1 MANVLKYTTNLGI
14 PAIEPLCY
22 LHSAHAVTVVTIR
35 SKEAPVNDFQGRQSL
50 ITGAAGGI
58 GRALATQL
66 ADAGAVLWLVDVD
79 QVALETLAEELR
91 AKGSEVITSAV
102 DLTDRA
108 AIEALGHNV
117 IARWRGLDL
126 LINNA
131 GVAYYGPTHRMT
143 EAQWDWLLGINLL
156 APVHLTRKLL
166 PALLCREGSHIA
178 NMCSISGLVAGGR
191 FNAYHTSKFGLV
203 GFTEALRAE
212 YGRIG
217 LGVTAVCPGP
227 VKTNLYRDCQTGKG
241 TRAPEPPGWL
251 SASPERVAKLTLRA
265 IRWNRRMIL
274 ITPMAHMLY
283 QMKRFVPWLID
294 AMNTFTRR
302 SLPFIGKRY
311 AKPRPTLEE
320 LLGQPATGD
329 SQHSDRQAA

>member
-1 MANVLKYTTNLGI
+1 MD
-14 PAIEPLCY
+14 
-22 LHSAHAVTVVTIR
+22 
-35 SKEAPVNDFQGRQSL
+35 DFRGKQSL

-58 GRALATQL
+58 GRALAFQL
-66 ADAGAVLWLVDVD
+66 AAAGAHLWLVDVD
-79 QVALETLAEELR
+79 REALEQLAEELR
-91 AKGSEVITSAV
+91 SNGRDVVISAV

-108 AIEALGHNV
+108 AIESLGNAV
-117 IARWRGLDL
+117 ITRWRGLDL

-143 EAQWDWLLGINLL
+143 ELQWDWLLGINLL

-166 PALLCREGSHIA
+166 PALLSREGSHIA

-217 LGVTAVCPGP
+217 LGVTAICPGP
-227 VKTNLYRDCQTGKG
+227 VTTNLYRDCQTGKG
-241 TRAPEPPGWL
+241 TRAPEPPEWL
-251 SASPERVAKLTLRA
+251 SASPERVATLTLRA

-274 ITPMAHMLY
+274 ITPLAHLLY

-294 AMNTFTRR
+294 GMNTFSRR
-302 SLPFIGKRY
+302 SLPFIGRRY
-311 AKPRPTLEE
+311 AKPRPTLES
-320 LLGQPATGD
+320 LLPAEVPAGNIE
-329 SQHSDRQAA
+329 SPQKHAA